1 MAADLNSRAEA
12 LKTNDQD
19 FKKEVL
25 EASKVLDAGLK
36 CAMCG
41 RAGFGSVEELGDHAA
56 ECFGEPVAS
65 SDAMTGDDDAAVL
78 AEMLRTRDLEE
89 EVVDAEVDFTATSYE
104 DDERAV
110 NQVSHQGK
118 QVHADAE
125 GDALVRQYQRS
136 VDDQTLDPDLV
147 KALVEYILYSSRR
160 PGVLWCLHF
169 LGWTRVHLTMT
180 WVVLCRFRGRS
191 DRVDRDAPRRY
202 SSYDKG
208 AILVFVSGWHDI
220 ERCQDKLEESSVAAS
235 LWVVPLHGSIESSKQ
250 RDAFRPPANEK
261 QWKVVLATNVA
272 ETSVTIPDVSFVID
286 AGLEKIVKYDDHLGP

>member
-1 MAADLNSRAEA
+1 MPSRHRRDSFPSEEA
-12 LKTNDQD
+12 
-19 FKKEVL
+19 VG
-25 EASKVLDAGLK
+25 GLFFEIEPL
-36 CAMCG
+36 
-41 RAGFGSVEELGDHAA
+41 RTGFRPHR
-56 ECFGEPVAS
+56 CFGEPVAS
-65 SDAMTGDDDAAVL
+65 GDALTGDDDAAVL

-89 EVVDAEVDFTATSYE
+89 EVVETEVNFTATSYE
-104 DDERAV
+104 DDERAA
-110 NQVSHQGK
+110 NQVQTGGK

-147 KALVEYILYSSRR
+147 AALVEYIL
-160 PGVLWCLHF
+160 
-169 LGWTRVHLTMT
+169 
-180 WVVLCRFRGRS
+180 
-191 DRVDRDAPRRY
+191 Y

-220 ERCQDKLEESSVAAS
+220 ERCQDKLEESSVAHS

-250 RDAFRPPANEK
+250 RDAFRPPQDEK

>member
-1 MAADLNSRAEA
+1 
-12 LKTNDQD
+12 
-19 FKKEVL
+19 
-25 EASKVLDAGLK
+25 
-36 CAMCG
+36 
-41 RAGFGSVEELGDHAA
+41 
-56 ECFGEPVAS
+56 
-65 SDAMTGDDDAAVL
+65 
-78 AEMLRTRDLEE
+78 MLRTRDLEE
-89 EVVDAEVDFTATSYE
+89 EVVDAEVDFTTTSYE

-147 KALVEYILYSSRR
+147 AALVEYIL
-160 PGVLWCLHF
+160 
-169 LGWTRVHLTMT
+169 
-180 WVVLCRFRGRS
+180 
-191 DRVDRDAPRRY
+191 Y

-220 ERCQDKLEESSVAAS
+220 ERCQDKLEESSVAHS

-286 AGLEKIVKYDDHLGP
+286 AGLEKIVKYDDHLGAFPSRN

>member
-1 MAADLNSRAEA
+1 MRFRGHSDR
-12 LKTNDQD
+12 D
-19 FKKEVL
+19 
-25 EASKVLDAGLK
+25 
-36 CAMCG
+36 
-41 RAGFGSVEELGDHAA
+41 GSVSHR
-56 ECFGEPVAS
+56 CFGEPVAS
-65 SDAMTGDDDAAVL
+65 GDALTGDDDAAVL

-89 EVVDAEVDFTATSYE
+89 EVVEADVDFTATSYE

-110 NQVSHQGK
+110 NQVQTGGK

-147 KALVEYILYSSRR
+147 AALVEYIL
-160 PGVLWCLHF
+160 
-169 LGWTRVHLTMT
+169 
-180 WVVLCRFRGRS
+180 
-191 DRVDRDAPRRY
+191 Y

-220 ERCQDKLEESSVAAS
+220 ERCQDKLEESSVAHS

-286 AGLEKIVKYDDHLGP
+286 AGWEKIVKYDDHLGP